1 MAKNAKYYAKISGNW
16 EQQNFETTA
25 TQVSFTDQG
34 TGILNGKTTV
44 EAALERIHDMFGVN
58 SGFATLNAL
67 GKIQT
72 DQLPSS
78 ITGGMRFV
86 GALTTAQTY
95 TFDNITSGT
104 VGTAGKLTQ
113 VGEYLIAA
121 EAVVLSNS
129 GSTVQGSLQNSVGDD
144 GTVSGDTVN
153 NSIGS
158 DGLSLEKGDWIVC
171 TAIDVSSNTVTIAI
185 INNTYQDADS
195 DSKGIV
201 TLSSY
206 ADGDGFNTLSGN
218 GVITESTLKLAIEDN
233 FGGGATNFA
242 AGNHHH
248 DGTYLEFSGGQLTGN
263 LTLGNGASSDADI
276 IFNSTDNSAADGARS
291 NKITFKY
298 KPASLSLDSK
308 DLDVA
313 INGGL
318 EFDGELIATA
328 DNWNRETSYAG
339 GGIGIPEIFV
349 NTAAPGSS
357 TGKNGD
363 VYIEYT
369 A

>member
-1 MAKNAKYYAKISGNW
+1 MAKNAKYYAKISGTW

-34 TGILNGKTTV
+34 SGILNGKTTV

-72 DQLPSS
+72 SQLPSS

-86 GALTTAQTY
+86 GALTAAQTY

-104 VGTAGKLTQ
+104 IGTANKLTQ

-121 EAVVLSNS
+121 ENVVLTNS
-129 GSTVQGSLQNSVGDD
+129 GSTMTGSLQNSVGDD

-153 NSIGS
+153 NSLPI
-158 DGLSLEKGDWIVC
+158 SLEKGDWIVC
-171 TAIDVSSNTVTIAI
+171 TAIDTSSNTVTIAI

-201 TLSSY
+201 LLSDYNASND
-206 ADGDGFNTLSGN
+206 AFSGLSGN
-218 GVITESTLKLAIEDN
+218 KVVTEGTIKTIIEDN
-233 FGGGATNFA
+233 FAGTGSATSFA
-242 AGNHHH
+242 RSDHNHNS
-248 DGTYLEFSGGQLTGN
+248 TYLQLSGGTMSGN
-263 LTLGNGASSDADI
+263 LTLGNGASQDADLI
-276 IFNSTDNSAADGARS
+276 VSAEDSSASGGSAS
-291 NKITFKY
+291 NKITFQY
-298 KPASLSLDSK
+298 KPSGLSAATK
-308 DLDVA
+308 NLDVA
-313 INGGL
+313 SNGAL
-318 EFDGELIATA
+318 EYGGDVIATA
-328 DNWNRETSYAG
+328 ANWNAATTASG
-339 GGIGIPEIFV
+339 GGIGIPQIFV
-349 NTAAPGSS
+349 NTAAPS
-357 TGKNGD
+357 TQGKNGD
-363 VYIEYT
+363 VYIQYT